1 MTTTEV
7 ARPFYRDLAQAMH
20 IMSVQSESRVLLEK
34 VLDDLNTLKHKTY
47 SEELRRDINTSIDL
61 LEKHK
66 ETFSFHNVRESILQ
80 ELLDK

>member
-1 MTTTEV
+1 MTTEK
-7 ARPFYRDLAQAMH
+7 DLAQAVH
-20 IMSVQSESRVLLEK
+20 IASIQSESRILLEK
-34 VLDDLNTLKHKTY
+34 ALNDLNTLKHKTF

-66 ETFSFHNVRESILQ
+66 KTFSIYSVRELILQ

>member
-1 MTTTEV
+1 MKATE
-7 ARPFYRDLAQAMH
+7 RDLAKAIH
-20 IMSVQSESRVLLEK
+20 IASVQTESRVLLEK
-34 VLDDLNTLKHKTY
+34 VLNDLNTLKHRTF

-66 ETFSFHNVRESILQ
+66 ETFNFYSVQKSILN

>member
-1 MTTTEV
+1 MKTIEKK
-7 ARPFYRDLAQAMH
+7 LATAMH
-20 IMSVQSESRVLLEK
+20 ITRIETENRVLLEK